1 MVRTKQD
8 EGSPKDKGRRTNS
21 GTGKVYE
28 LDERTARFGEDII
41 AFVRGIKRDPVNTP
55 LISQV
60 VRSGTSVGANYM
72 EAGAAQSGKDF
83 DHKIGIC
90 KKEARETMHW
100 LRMLVAADSS
110 SRAECRA
117 LWREA
122 HELTM
127 IFSAILKKRRG

>member
-1 MVRTKQD
+1 MERTKQD
-8 EGSPKDKGRRTNS
+8 EESPKDKGRRT
-21 GTGKVYE
+21 GPAAGKVFE

-41 AFVRGIKRDPVNTP
+41 RFARAVKRDPVNTP
-55 LISQV
+55 LISQL

-83 DHKIGIC
+83 DNKVGIC

-100 LRMLVAADSS
+100 LRMLAVADES
-110 SRAECRA
+110 SRQKCRTM
-117 LWREA
+117 WREA

>member
-1 MVRTKQD
+1 VVRTKQG
-8 EGSPKDKGRRTNS
+8 EESARDKVRRTNP
-21 GTGKVYE
+21 TGKVYE

-41 AFVRGIKRDPVNTP
+41 RFARGLKRDAVNTP
-55 LISQV
+55 LISQL

-72 EAGAAQSGKDF
+72 DF
-83 DHKIGIC
+83 DHKVGIC

-100 LRMLVAADSS
+100 LRMLVAADDSN
-110 SRAECRA
+110 RAECRV

-127 IFSAILKKRRG
+127 IFSAILKKRRAGVET